1 MRPSGNVRD
10 FIQIS
15 TFLCIGVI
23 KIYATQNLC
32 QWYLTRIKKKIV
44 HLTAIKFNV
53 AHLLKCLCQ
62 PVSSFMA
69 SLNLGLVVDSYIE
82 SLMLNLKV
90 KPV

>member
-10 FIQIS
+10 FYS
-15 TFLCIGVI
+15 NFNFFVHWCD
-23 KIYATQNLC
+23 KNLC
-32 QWYLTRIKKKIV
+32 DTKFMPMVLDSHKKIV